1 MGFIILLVGLILVD
15 AHIDAKITS
24 LSNEINILISRV
36 NSIYEYR
43 VIRDNEKQAAVHNLI
58 KENEKLRQ
66 QIESPEYQE
75 FLKGYNCRGYHD

>member
-15 AHIDAKITS
+15 AHIDAKIAS
-24 LSNEINILISRV
+24 LSNKIDILISRV

-43 VIRDNEKQAAVHNLI
+43 VIRDNEKQAAVHNLM

-75 FLKGYNCRGYHD
+75 FLKGYNCGGYHD